1 MNIADQNPP
10 QPNDEIDLK
19 ELFLHLWAGKVYII
33 SSTVFLIFIAATYL
47 NIAERKYDVVYNLA
61 PVSKTDARPNLSG
74 LGGLASLTGIP
85 LPSSSSNDFLTFRFL
100 LISEEVTEI
109 LLQDSN
115 LVQSIFAK
123 EWNMQEQKFQPPNA
137 SLPTLMLAPIKRLL
151 TGNEIRDYIAPNAP
165 RLLDWMQKNLSI
177 TEDKETG
184 FLVLKSTSSQPELM
198 IHLMQMTSK
207 TTDDLMKNR
216 FIKRSEETSDFYNK
230 QLSKARAREHREAL
244 ATLLAEEDQKL
255 ILALKGQHFI
265 AAPVTIPSVSLYP
278 TSPRS
283 SLVLALSI
291 VLGGFLGSAFVLVR
305 RAIRK

>member
-1 MNIADQNPP
+1 LNIADQNPP

-19 ELFLHLWAGKVYII
+19 ELFLHLWTGKYYII
-33 SSTVFLIFIAATYL
+33 SAIVIFIVLASVYL
-47 NIAERKYDVVYNLA
+47 NITTRKYDVVYTLA
-61 PVSKTDARPNLSG
+61 PVSTSDSRPSLSG
-74 LGGLASLTGIP
+74 LGGLASLAGVS
-85 LPSSSSNDFLTFRFL
+85 LPSNSSNDFLTFRFL

-115 LVQSIFAK
+115 LVQSIFVD
-123 EWNMQEQKFQPPNA
+123 EWNMQEQKFQRPDP
-137 SLPTLMLAPIKRLL
+137 SLAKLILSPIKRLL
-151 TGNEIRDYIAPNAP
+151 TGNETRAYIAPNAS
-165 RLLDWMQKNLSI
+165 RLFAWMQDNIQIS
-177 TEDKETG
+177 EDKETG
-184 FLVLKSTSSQPELM
+184 FLVMKSTSSQPELM

-216 FIKRSEETSDFYNK
+216 FIKRSEETLDFYNK

-255 ILALKGQHFI
+255 ILALRGQHFI
-265 AAPVTIPSVSLYP
+265 AEPVTIPSVSLYP
-278 TSPRS
+278 TSPKS

>member
-19 ELFLHLWAGKVYII
+19 ELFLHLWAGKFYIL
-33 SSTVFLIFIAATYL
+33 SSIFVCILLASLYL
-47 NIAERKYDVVYNLA
+47 NISERKYDVVYNLA
-61 PVSKTDARPNLSG
+61 PVSTTDARPNLGG
-74 LGGLASLTGIP
+74 LGGLASLAGVP
-85 LPSSSSNDFLTFRFL
+85 VPSSSTSDFLTFRFL

-115 LVQSIFAK
+115 LVQSIFVN
-123 EWNMQEQKFQPPNA
+123 EWNMQEQKFQRPDA
-137 SLPTLMLAPIKRLL
+137 SLAKLILSPIKRLL
-151 TGNEIRDYIAPNAP
+151 TGNETRAYIAPNAS
-165 RLLDWMQKNLSI
+165 RLFAWMQDNLQIS
-177 TEDKETG
+177 EDKETG
-184 FLVLKSTSSQPELM
+184 FLVLKGTSSQPELM
-198 IHLMQMTSK
+198 IHLMQMASK
-207 TTDDLMKNR
+207 VTDDLMKNR
-216 FIKRSEETSDFYNK
+216 FITRSEDTAAFYNK

-255 ILALKGQHFI
+255 ILALRGRHFV
-265 AAPVTIPSVSLYP
+265 AEPVTTPSVSLYP
-278 TSPRS
+278 TSPKS